1 MDAAIYI
8 CSAKHIYIYKIANF
22 DGCVTRLR
30 KNQLHYE
37 KGLFQAATIL

>member
-1 MDAAIYI
+1 MFSETY
-8 CSAKHIYIYKIANF
+8 IYIYKIANF
-22 DGCVTRLR
+22 DGCVTRLC

>member
-1 MDAAIYI
+1 MFSETY
-8 CSAKHIYIYKIANF
+8 IYIYKIANF